1 MADDTKKVLFPKDKN
16 QDGNLDN
23 DFTAQ
28 DADYAALPDVARS
41 GQDDLPVDPQQ
52 PVDNVEAVSIS
63 SARRKVLN
71 DTRLNPRQPDDSSI
85 ASSGDQFVTES
96 QKAATLNRPSRT
108 VTLGQFLKKGAPG
121 RRISQA
127 DTTGVDSEGNPI
139 RQRLGGDILKDVR
152 TEPLGRRAE
161 TPHGRSVA
169 GSPGEAYG
177 EINVQ
182 PGSGDVVRKTVS
194 AVLSQNRFSALDN
207 KVYAADNAQTNP
219 DEKVVSSF
227 QPEVGAYNPNASA
240 VQGAQEGRSYTLD
253 DLKSIGS
260 QMLAQAAG
268 FSREDASPRTTNP
281 DLRNGSERISV
292 SELRPRNL
300 TSVPI
305 GSEDFSAS
313 KASTGQFDE
322 PDNGE
327 PVKTFGQL
335 STPNAFFD
343 GLLPGEMK
351 KLADSIIAL
360 TIEAVSGDGSGTDL
374 LSLMQSQAFVDKS
387 LSSVPY
393 SKGRFVNRN
402 YNSQRAGA
410 LRTDLGFA
418 YTANDFQKSVNAGIA
433 LMFGEDPTDLD
444 SSVDGQKINLENNM
458 NAAKENIASTPG
470 FYVNFCRAVLRDA
483 ENLAESFKDIN
494 PEVAKGTAKGV
505 AGAFTMIEAF
515 RSSKLVAGLNVL
527 ATTGD
532 TVLTRGQSPYN
543 VDQLASSGDFAFTPF
558 GVSLEGGFFHYRA
571 ASHAMKS
578 RDAQS
583 EHGTSPDSIRLAW
596 RNSSVP
602 SMYLLP
608 SEMEYGSVFN
618 AANTLSNDSPVA
630 AHISMEG
637 ITKASSDGRLAQ
649 EFVENTERI
658 LDSEYVPFYFH
669 DLRTGEII
677 SFHAF
682 LNDLSD
688 GFNAQFSTNTVIGR
702 TEPIRTYSN
711 TSRDIGFSFYVAATS
726 KEDFDEMWFKINK
739 LVTMLYP
746 QYTKGRSTDDKIKSE
761 GTGLFGLVDV
771 NLQPK
776 FIMPFSQVQS
786 ASPMIRLRI
795 GDVIKTNYSKF
806 NLSRLFGLGTEDY
819 APTPGSKSINEATIK
834 FLRYALEGLDAV
846 AGALA
851 NKPSAAAQTAAS
863 VMRSSG
869 ITSANVMEVLRLQRR
884 KAKLKPDAAPGG
896 LTGAI
901 FRKGLGI
908 GDVVRLSYPSVR
920 YLYKQ
925 KGPGPEKF
933 QLPLADTFA
942 KVMGDPAIDEK
953 GNCFY
958 PVRVS
963 SSSALARFSIFNVS
977 GEANGT
983 YLMNHHDA
991 SLIPHGL
998 KREMLIVNGIR
1009 LVLGGVGLFGGGL
1022 LESGLFLSNQ
1032 NNAIARSFDQTSGKG
1047 LPGYISRMSFNWI
1060 NNDTTWETSKGSKAP
1075 KIARIQCQFQP
1086 VHDIAPGL
1094 DHKGYNRAPVYQVG
1108 DVVNEIVGKSGDLLD
1123 SDLAEAAADYA
1134 TRNRGGVSNDI
1145 DQMNLDDE

>member
-28 DADYAALPDVARS
+28 DADYSALPDVARS

-52 PVDNVEAVSIS
+52 PVDNVEAVSIG

-96 QKAATLNRPSRT
+96 QKADTLDRPSRT

-127 DTTGVDSEGNPI
+127 DTIGVDSEGNPI
-139 RQRLGGDILKDVR
+139 TQRLGGDILKDVR
-152 TEPLGRRAE
+152 TEPLGRRNDA
-161 TPHGRSVA
+161 PHGRSIA

-182 PGSGDVVRKTVS
+182 PGAGDVVTKTVS
-194 AVLSQNRFSALDN
+194 AVLSQNRFSALDS
-207 KVYAADNAQTNP
+207 KVYAADNGQSNP
-219 DEKVVSSF
+219 DEQVVSSL
-227 QPEVGAYNPNASA
+227 QPEVGAYNAKASS

-253 DLKSIGS
+253 DLKSIGA

-268 FSREDASPRTTNP
+268 FSREDASPRETNP
-281 DLRNGSERISV
+281 DLRNGSERINV
-292 SELRPRNL
+292 RELRPRNL

-305 GSEDFSAS
+305 GSEDFDAS

-322 PDNGE
+322 PDNGV

-351 KLADSIIAL
+351 KLADSIIGV
-360 TIEAVSGDGSGTDL
+360 TIAAVKPKDPNNL
-374 LSLMQSQAFVDKS
+374 ISLISQQANVDRS
-387 LSSVPY
+387 LESAPY
-393 SKGRFVNRN
+393 DKGRFVDRN
-402 YNSQRAGA
+402 SIRKRAGA
-410 LRTDLGFA
+410 LRTDLGFT

-433 LMFGEDPTDLD
+433 LMFGQDDADLD
-444 SSVDGQKINLENNM
+444 SSPDGQKINLKSNM
-458 NAAKENIASTPG
+458 TAAKENIASTPG
-470 FYVNFCRAVLRDA
+470 FYVNFCRAILRDA
-483 ENLAESFKDIN
+483 DRLSGQFGEAIAEI
-494 PEVAKGTAKGV
+494 AKGTPAGV
-505 AGAFTMIEAF
+505 AGAYTMIESF
-515 RSSKLVAGLNVL
+515 RSSKLVAALNVL

-558 GVSLEGGFFHYRA
+558 GVPLDGGSLHYRPI
-571 ASHAMKS
+571 SHAMKS
-578 RDAQS
+578 RDGQS
-583 EHGTSPDSIRLAW
+583 LNGESPESIRLAW

-608 SEMEYGSVFN
+608 TEMEFGSILNV
-618 AANTLSNDSPVA
+618 ANTVSNDSPVA
-630 AHISMEG
+630 GHVAMEG
-637 ITKASSDGRLAQ
+637 ITKASSEGRLAQ

-658 LDSEYVPFYFH
+658 LDAEYVPFYFH

-688 GFNAQFSTNTVIGR
+688 GFNAQFSTSTVIGR
-702 TEPIRTYSN
+702 SEPIRTYSN

-746 QYTKGRSTDDKIKSE
+746 QYTKGRSTDERIASD
-761 GTGLFGLVDV
+761 GTGLFGLGSFKI
-771 NLQPK
+771 QPK

-806 NLSRLFGLGTEDY
+806 NLSRLFGLGTEEFSAFPD
-819 APTPGSKSINEATIK
+819 AAGFNEKTIK
-834 FLRYALEGLDAV
+834 YLRMIFEGLDYYAADRARV
-846 AGALA
+846 NGTAAQ
-851 NKPSAAAQTAAS
+851 AAASFT
-863 VMRSSG
+863 RSSG
-869 ITSANVMEVLRLQRR
+869 LSSVNALEFLRLGRQ
-884 KAKLKPDAAPGG
+884 KAKLKPTMGEDAYTGPFSRG
-896 LTGAI
+896 LSI
-901 FRKGLGI
+901 E
-908 GDVVRLSYPSVR
+908 DVVRLSYPSVR
-920 YLYKQ
+920 YLYKVS
-925 KGPGPEKF
+925 GNGPEKLH
-933 QLPLADTFA
+933 LPLRDVFA
-942 KVMGDPAIDEK
+942 KVQSAPKFDDK
-953 GNCFY
+953 GNASY
-958 PVRVS
+958 EVKL
-963 SSSALARFSIFNVS
+963 SSSAALARLSVFDVS
-977 GEANGT
+977 GDANGA
-983 YLMNHHDA
+983 YYMNHHDA
-991 SLIPHGL
+991 TLIPHGL
-998 KREMLIVNGIR
+998 FYEMLIINGIR
-1009 LVLGGVGLFGGGL
+1009 LVTGGAAGIYGGL
-1022 LESGLFLSNQ
+1022 LQGGAFLNNA

-1086 VHDIAPGL
+1086 IHDIAPGL

-1108 DVVNEIVGKSGDLLD
+1108 DVVSEIVGKSGDLLD
-1123 SDLAEAAADYA
+1123 SDLAELAADGVSA
-1134 TRNRGGVSNDI
+1134 VRGGGISRDI
-1145 DQMNLDDE
+1145 QDMKLDDD

>member
-1 MADDTKKVLFPKDKN
+1 MADDTKKVLFPKDKS

-85 ASSGDQFVTES
+85 ASSSDQFVTES
-96 QKAATLNRPSRT
+96 QKADTLNRPSRT

-227 QPEVGAYNPNASA
+227 QPEVGAYNPNASS

-253 DLKSIGS
+253 DLKSIGA
-260 QMLAQAAG
+260 QMLAQSAG
-268 FSREDASPRTTNP
+268 FSREDTSPRTTNLG
-281 DLRNGSERISV
+281 LRDGSERINV
-292 SELRPRNL
+292 NELRPRNL

-351 KLADSIIAL
+351 KLADSVIAL
-360 TIEAVSGDGSGTDL
+360 TIEAVSGDAGGTDL
-374 LSLMQSQAFVDKS
+374 LSLMSRQAIVDRS
-387 LSSVPY
+387 LESAPY
-393 SKGRFVNRN
+393 DKGRFVDKNTTRKR
-402 YNSQRAGA
+402 SGA
-410 LRTDLGFA
+410 LRTDLGFT
-418 YTANDFQKSVNAGIA
+418 YTANDFQKSVDAGVA
-433 LMFGEDPTDLD
+433 LMFGQDPTDLD
-444 SSVDGQKINLENNM
+444 SSPDGQKINLESNM
-458 NAAKENIASTPG
+458 SAAKENIASNPG

-483 ENLAESFKDIN
+483 ENLAEIFRDIN
-494 PEVAKGTAKGV
+494 PEIAKGTNRGV

-532 TVLTRGQSPYN
+532 AVLTRGQSPYN
-543 VDQLASSGDFAFTPF
+543 VDQLASSGDFAFAPF
-558 GVSLEGGFFHYRA
+558 GIPLDGGFFHYRPI
-571 ASHAMKS
+571 SHAMKS
-578 RDAQS
+578 RDGQS
-583 EHGTSPDSIRLAW
+583 VNGESPESIRLAW

-608 SEMEYGSVFN
+608 TEMEFGSILNV
-618 AANTLSNDSPVA
+618 ANTVSNDSPVA
-630 AHISMEG
+630 GHVAMEG
-637 ITKASSDGRLAQ
+637 ITKASSEGRLAQ

-658 LDSEYVPFYFH
+658 LDAEYVPFYFH

-677 SFHAF
+677 AFHAF

-746 QYTKGRSTDDKIKSE
+746 QYTQGRSTDERIAAD
-761 GTGLFGLVDV
+761 GTGLFGLGSFSIR
-771 NLQPK
+771 PK

-806 NLSRLFGLGTEDY
+806 NLSRLFGLGTEEFS
-819 APTPGSKSINEATIK
+819 AFPGAADFNKITLEV
-834 FLRYALEGLDAV
+834 LRYVFEGLDRLA
-846 AGALA
+846 ALGAK
-851 NKPSAAAQTAAS
+851 NKSKGAQAAASFT
-863 VMRSSG
+863 RSSG
-869 ITSANVMEVLRLQRR
+869 LSSVNALEFLRLGRQ
-884 KAKLKPDAAPGG
+884 KAKLKPTMGESN
-896 LTGAI
+896 TGA
-901 FRKGLGI
+901 FSRGLGI

-920 YLYKQ
+920 YLYKAS
-925 KGPGPEKF
+925 GTGPEKLH
-933 QLPLADTFA
+933 LPFADVFA
-942 KVMGDPAIDEK
+942 KVLSAPRFDDK
-953 GNCFY
+953 GNASY
-958 PVRVS
+958 EVKLS
-963 SSSALARFSIFNVS
+963 SSSALARLSVFDVS
-977 GEANGT
+977 GDAAGA
-983 YLMNHHDA
+983 YYMNHHDA
-991 SLIPHGL
+991 TLIPHGL
-998 KREMLIVNGIR
+998 LAEMLVINGIR
-1009 LVLGGVGLFGGGL
+1009 LVTGVSAAIFGGL
-1022 LESGLFLSNQ
+1022 LQGGAFLNNT

-1094 DHKGYNRAPVYQVG
+1094 DHLGYNRAPVYQVG

-1123 SDLAEAAADYA
+1123 SDLAELAADA
-1134 TRNRGGVSNDI
+1134 VSVVRGGGINRDI
-1145 DQMNLDDE
+1145 QNMKLDDD

>member
-1 MADDTKKVLFPKDKN
+1 
-16 QDGNLDN
+16 
-23 DFTAQ
+23 
-28 DADYAALPDVARS
+28 
-41 GQDDLPVDPQQ
+41 
-52 PVDNVEAVSIS
+52 
-63 SARRKVLN
+63 
-71 DTRLNPRQPDDSSI
+71 
-85 ASSGDQFVTES
+85 
-96 QKAATLNRPSRT
+96 
-108 VTLGQFLKKGAPG
+108 
-121 RRISQA
+121 
-127 DTTGVDSEGNPI
+127 
-139 RQRLGGDILKDVR
+139 
-152 TEPLGRRAE
+152 
-161 TPHGRSVA
+161 
-169 GSPGEAYG
+169 
-177 EINVQ
+177 
-182 PGSGDVVRKTVS
+182 
-194 AVLSQNRFSALDN
+194 
-207 KVYAADNAQTNP
+207 
-219 DEKVVSSF
+219 
-227 QPEVGAYNPNASA
+227 
-240 VQGAQEGRSYTLD
+240 
-253 DLKSIGS
+253 
-260 QMLAQAAG
+260 
-268 FSREDASPRTTNP
+268 
-281 DLRNGSERISV
+281 
-292 SELRPRNL
+292 
-300 TSVPI
+300 
-305 GSEDFSAS
+305 
-313 KASTGQFDE
+313 
-322 PDNGE
+322 
-327 PVKTFGQL
+327 
-335 STPNAFFD
+335 
-343 GLLPGEMK
+343 
-351 KLADSIIAL
+351 
-360 TIEAVSGDGSGTDL
+360 
-374 LSLMQSQAFVDKS
+374 
-387 LSSVPY
+387 
-393 SKGRFVNRN
+393 
-402 YNSQRAGA
+402 
-410 LRTDLGFA
+410 
-418 YTANDFQKSVNAGIA
+418 
-433 LMFGEDPTDLD
+433 
-444 SSVDGQKINLENNM
+444 
-458 NAAKENIASTPG
+458 
-470 FYVNFCRAVLRDA
+470 
-483 ENLAESFKDIN
+483 
-494 PEVAKGTAKGV
+494 
-505 AGAFTMIEAF
+505 
-515 RSSKLVAGLNVL
+515 
-527 ATTGD
+527 
-532 TVLTRGQSPYN
+532 
-543 VDQLASSGDFAFTPF
+543 
-558 GVSLEGGFFHYRA
+558 
-571 ASHAMKS
+571 
-578 RDAQS
+578 
-583 EHGTSPDSIRLAW
+583 
-596 RNSSVP
+596 
-602 SMYLLP
+602 
-608 SEMEYGSVFN
+608 
-618 AANTLSNDSPVA
+618 
-630 AHISMEG
+630 
-637 ITKASSDGRLAQ
+637 
-649 EFVENTERI
+649 
-658 LDSEYVPFYFH
+658 
-669 DLRTGEII
+669 
-677 SFHAF
+677 
-682 LNDLSD
+682 
-688 GFNAQFSTNTVIGR
+688 
-702 TEPIRTYSN
+702 
-711 TSRDIGFSFYVAATS
+711 
-726 KEDFDEMWFKINK
+726 
-739 LVTMLYP
+739 
-746 QYTKGRSTDDKIKSE
+746 
-761 GTGLFGLVDV
+761 
-771 NLQPK
+771 
-776 FIMPFSQVQS
+776 
-786 ASPMIRLRI
+786 MIRLRI

>member
-1 MADDTKKVLFPKDKN
+1 MADDTKKVLFPKDKS

-28 DADYAALPDVARS
+28 DADYAAIPDVTRS

-71 DTRLNPRQPDDSSI
+71 DTRLNPRQPDAGSI
-85 ASSGDQFVTES
+85 ACSSDQFVTES
-96 QKAATLNRPSRT
+96 QKADTLDRPSRT

-121 RRISQA
+121 RRISPA
-127 DTTGVDSEGNPI
+127 DTIGVDSEGTPI
-139 RQRLGGDILKDVR
+139 TQRFGGDILKDVR
-152 TEPLGRRAE
+152 TEPLGRRNDA
-161 TPHGRSVA
+161 PHGRSIA

-182 PGSGDVVRKTVS
+182 PGAGDVVRKTVS
-194 AVLSQNRFSALDN
+194 SVLSQNRFSALDS

-219 DEKVVSSF
+219 DEQVVSSF
-227 QPEVGAYNPNASA
+227 QPEAGAYNPNASP
-240 VQGAQEGRSYTLD
+240 VQGAQEGRSFTLD
-253 DLKSIGS
+253 DLKDIGS

-268 FSREDASPRTTNP
+268 FSREPSFARTTNA
-281 DLRNGSERISV
+281 DLRNGSERINV

-300 TSVPI
+300 TSVSV
-305 GSEDFSAS
+305 GSEDFVAS
-313 KASTGQFDE
+313 KASTGQFNE

-360 TIEAVSGDGSGTDL
+360 TVEAVSGDGSGTDL
-374 LSLMQSQAFVDKS
+374 LSLMSRQAIVDNA

-393 SKGRFVNRN
+393 DKGRFVDRN
-402 YNSQRAGA
+402 TIQQRAGS
-410 LRTDLGFA
+410 LRTDLGFT
-418 YTANDFQKSVNAGIA
+418 YTTNDFQKSVDAGIA
-433 LMFGEDPTDLD
+433 LMFGEDPAGLEND
-444 SSVDGQKINLENNM
+444 SSLAEKINLGNNM
-458 NAAKENIASTPG
+458 SAAKENITSTPG
-470 FYVNFCRAVLRDA
+470 FYVNFCRAILRDA
-483 ENLAESFKDIN
+483 ENLSEVFKDIN
-494 PEVAKGTAKGV
+494 PEIAKGTNKGV

-532 TVLTRGQSPYN
+532 TVLTRAQSPYN

-558 GVSLEGGFFHYRA
+558 GVSLETGFFHYRA

-578 RDAQS
+578 RDADF
-583 EHGTSPDSIRLAW
+583 EDGNSPESIRLAW

-608 SEMEYGSVFN
+608 TEMEYGSVLN

-630 AHISMEG
+630 GHIAMEG
-637 ITKASSDGRLAQ
+637 ITKASSEGRLAQ

-688 GFNAQFSTNTVIGR
+688 GFNAQYTSNTVIGR

-746 QYTKGRSTDDKIKSE
+746 QYTKGRSTDERIESN
-761 GTGLFGLVDV
+761 GANLFGFGSFDLK
-771 NLQPK
+771 PK

-786 ASPMIRLRI
+786 ASPLIRLRI
-795 GDVIKTNYSKF
+795 GDVIKTNFSKF
-806 NLSRLFGLGTEDY
+806 NLSRLFGLGTKEY
-819 APTPGSKSINEATIK
+819 SPVPGTSETINEKTLQ
-834 FLRYALEGLDAV
+834 FMRYALEGLDAAAA
-846 AGALA
+846 AGAKSK
-851 NKPSAAAQTAAS
+851 NAAARAAAS
-863 VMRSSG
+863 ATRSSG
-869 ITSANVMEVLRLQRR
+869 LSSVNLLEFLRLERR
-884 KAKLKPDAAPGG
+884 KAKLKPDSAPGG

-920 YLYKQ
+920 YLYKH
-925 KGPGPEKF
+925 KGAGPRKL

-942 KVMGDPAIDEK
+942 KVVADPVFDDK

-958 PVRVS
+958 PVQLS
-963 SSSALARFSIFNVS
+963 SSSALARFGTYNVS
-977 GEANGT
+977 GDTNGT

-1009 LVLGGVGLFGGGL
+1009 LVVGAVNILNLFATNR
-1022 LESGLFLSNQ
+1022 FLSNE

-1060 NNDTTWETSKGSKAP
+1060 NNDTTWETSKGSRAP

-1086 VHDIAPGL
+1086 IHDIAPGL
-1094 DHKGYNRAPVYQVG
+1094 DDKGYNRAPVYQVG
-1108 DVVNEIVGKSGDLLD
+1108 DVMNEIVGKSGDFLD
-1123 SDLAEAAADYA
+1123 SDLAEVAADYA
-1134 TRNRGGVSNDI
+1134 TANKGGISNDI
-1145 DQMNLDDE
+1145 DQMKLDDD